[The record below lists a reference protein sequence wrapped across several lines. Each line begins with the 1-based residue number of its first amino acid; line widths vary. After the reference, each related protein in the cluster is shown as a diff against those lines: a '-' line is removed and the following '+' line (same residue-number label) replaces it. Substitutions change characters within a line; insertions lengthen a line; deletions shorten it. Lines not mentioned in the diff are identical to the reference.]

1 MTPSPQQKGSTIM
14 AVSKALATTK
24 KAAPHKTAV
33 AKKPSGTI
41 AQADYTITDLPSV
54 SQIVEALTE
63 GSKLFYDGETS
74 TQGESMLLDRLTKG
88 SVRDMFDE
96 ASLEKIKDH
105 FGEKLIVTSVD
116 GVRNSEFDDGGGLGV
131 YLIISAVDPEGEVL
145 KMAVGTSDGIG
156 FISRLNEEGE
166 LPWAVSFEKATK
178 ATRSGYFPVNCVS
191 RQSFDKAGNKTDF

>member
-1 MTPSPQQKGSTIM
+1 M

-24 KAAPHKTAV
+24 KAAPRKTAV

-74 TQGESMLLDRLTKG
+74 TQGESI
-88 SVRDMFDE
+88 RDMFAE
-96 ASLEKIKDH
+96 ESLEKIKDH